1 MKKFY
6 LLILSL
12 LLFKIGCADSY
23 HADITVRECI
33 TTTGETLQVPVEI
46 TINGET
52 KTWEPGSN
60 LTFNSDIGGDLG
72 FIEVNVKADGY
83 TSLSPE
89 LFEVEQKNG
98 LELILMFTESDEPG
112 RMIVTTPPVT
122 GEVDDDD
129 NEDTGDDETD
139 PERDDPAPD
148 RDDEETTGTF
158 TVRTTPA
165 DLTLFISRSGESGIQ
180 TLQTSQSSQISL
192 SPGDYE
198 WTAQSEGYRTRNGVV
213 RIEENTITE
222 RTIMLEEEIEQGSL
236 EITTVPADA
245 EIEVI
250 NSVTDADFSL
260 SSGEIASL
268 PPGNYRYRV
277 SMPGYFDGENRT
289 TIESGQEV
297 QIVEELVAISV
308 NRLVDEINSISTLS
322 DAIGIYENLP
332 DDLPA
337 LTISQRINYVEG
349 LYRLARHLEEN
360 NERDRAS
367 DTLRK
372 LLDIN
377 PRYIEARWLYSQIL
391 TQQQEYDQAIGILRP
406 TMGAYSN
413 DLDEPQRTE
422 VRLRTRYQLATTYFD
437 RYESLDTSNIN
448 ERQRVGDR
456 ALSALSDFIERFQSY
471 GEPEYFRTDYET
483 ARIIRRNIMADLGR

>member
-1 MKKFY
+1 MC
-6 LLILSL
+6 L
-12 LLFKIGCADSY
+12 LLFKVGCADSY

-46 TINGET
+46 SINGET

-60 LTFNSDIGGDLG
+60 LSFNSDIGGDLG

-89 LFEVEQKNG
+89 LFEVEQKDG
-98 LELILMFTESDEPG
+98 LELILMFAEVDEPDST
-112 RMIVTTPPVT
+112 IATTRR
-122 GEVDDDD
+122 
-129 NEDTGDDETD
+129 DTGGREEDEEEEDKEEDETD
-139 PERDDPAPD
+139 SGDDD
-148 RDDEETTGTF
+148 SDSDNVEEEPTGTF
-158 TVRTTPA
+158 TVQTMPA
-165 DLTLFISRSGESGIQ
+165 DITLFISKSGESEMQ
-180 TLQTSQSSQISL
+180 MLQTSQSSQISL
-192 SPGDYE
+192 SPGDYN
-198 WTAQSEGYRTRNGVV
+198 WTARSEGYRNRNGVV
-213 RIEENTITE
+213 RVEENVVTE
-222 RTIMLEEEIEQGSL
+222 RTIILEEEIVQGSL
-236 EITTVPADA
+236 EFTTVPSDA
-245 EIEVI
+245 EIEVT
-250 NSVTDADFSL
+250 NSATGADFSL
-260 SSGEIASL
+260 SSGEITNL

-277 SMPGYFDGENRT
+277 SMPGYFDEENRT

-308 NRLVDEINSISTLS
+308 NRLVDEINSISSLS

-360 NERDRAS
+360 NESDRAS

-391 TQQQEYDQAIGILRP
+391 TQQEEYDQAIGILRP

-471 GEPEYFRTDYET
+471 GEPENFRTDYET